1 MINFRFHLVSL
12 VAVFLALAGG
22 IAIGAAVVDRATIDL
37 LENQL
42 DRAEARRVETN
53 ARNDDLQRDVT
64 LWGDF
69 AEQAEEQLVP
79 TRLTG
84 TRVLFV
90 AVKGIDEQPLTKLQ
104 ESVVAAGA
112 TVQGTL
118 WLTGKWRLETAGQTA
133 DLASSIGGASDERPE
148 ALRDRAISRLASVL
162 SSGEGRALLAALE
175 SRAFLDF
182 EAGPGAATLADVT
195 FGALRYVFVSG
206 PDANLEPSVVLLPLV
221 QQLAETNV
229 PLLVGQTGRPKP
241 NVAGEQPQPQP
252 ETIVGLV
259 RSDSGLRAKISTV
272 DDLGDYRGRTAA
284 ILVLARL
291 GGVRRPAHPGLGP
304 GSDGVLPTP

>member
-1 MINFRFHLVSL
+1 VINFRFHLVSL

-42 DRAEARRVETN
+42 DRAEIRRVETN
-53 ARNDDLQRDVT
+53 ERNDELQRDVD

-69 AEQAEEQLVP
+69 AEQAEDQLVP
-79 TRLTG
+79 TRLVG
-84 TRVLFV
+84 TRLLFI
-90 AVKGIDEQPLTKLQ
+90 AVQGIDQQPLKTLQ
-104 ESVVAAGA
+104 ESAVSAGA

-118 WLTGKWRLETAGQTA
+118 WLTPKWRLETAGQTA

-148 ALRDRAISRLASVL
+148 ALRSRATSRLANVL
-162 SSGEGRALLAALE
+162 SSGEGRALLTALQ

-182 EAGPGAATLADVT
+182 EPGPAGATLADVS
-195 FGALRYVFVSG
+195 FGALRYVLVSG
-206 PDANLEPSVVLLPLV
+206 PNADLEPNVVLLPIV
-221 QQLAETNV
+221 QQLAETNAAM
-229 PLLVGQTGRPKP
+229 LVGQTERPKP
-241 NVAGEQPQPQP
+241 NVDGNQPQPDS
-252 ETIVGLV
+252 IVALV
-259 RSDSGLRAKISTV
+259 RSDSGLRARVSTV

-291 GGVRRPAHPGLGP
+291 GPGRPAHPGLGP